1 MTEGKKIIVRLMNTD
16 LKGNSAI
23 SKQLSRIKGIGKNF
37 SSAFCTRMKID
48 PTQKVNTL
56 PDADL
61 KKIEA
66 EMKDP
71 KCLEPWFLNRQKD
84 YDSGSDMHLSTSG
97 LNLQSQFDQ
106 KRIQKTKTYRGL
118 RKAAGL
124 PVRGQRTKANF
135 RKGKTVGVSKKKGK
149 K

>member
-1 MTEGKKIIVRLMNTD
+1 MTEGNKIIVRLMNTD
-16 LKGNSAI
+16 LKGNSPI
-23 SKQLSRIKGIGKNF
+23 SKQLSRIKGIGQNF
-37 SSAFCTRMKID
+37 ANAFCIRMKIN

-66 EMKDP
+66 EIKDP
-71 KCLEPWFLNRQKD
+71 KCLTPWFLNRQKD
-84 YDSGSDMHLSTSG
+84 YDSGSDTHLSTAG
-97 LNLQSQFDQ
+97 LNLQLQFDQ

-118 RKAAGL
+118 RKSVGL

>member
-1 MTEGKKIIVRLMNTD
+1 MTESKKIIVRVMNTD
-16 LKGNSAI
+16 LKGNSSI

-37 SSAFCTRMKID
+37 AHAFCTRMKID

-56 PDADL
+56 PDAEI
-61 KKIEA
+61 KKIET
-66 EMKDP
+66 EMKNP
-71 KCLEPWFLNRQKD
+71 KCLESWFLNRQKD
-84 YDSGSDMHLSTSG
+84 YDTGSDIHLSTAS
-97 LNLQSQFDQ
+97 LNLQGQFDQ